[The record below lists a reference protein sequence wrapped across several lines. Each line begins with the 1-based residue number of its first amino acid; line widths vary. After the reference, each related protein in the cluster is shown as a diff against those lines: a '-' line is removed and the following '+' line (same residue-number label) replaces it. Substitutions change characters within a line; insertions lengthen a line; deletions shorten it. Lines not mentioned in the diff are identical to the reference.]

1 MRRLSSILIT
11 FYLTAITISVASA
24 QILPRPASVDSVVV
38 DGIVADTTA
47 ADTTVVGSDGL
58 PSADAFTTDVDT
70 IAAPVDGP
78 VTATGSGSTA
88 GTRSVRFA
96 AADSLVIVLDAD
108 DGDVA
113 NLVGDARVTYRD
125 VTLEAHEVDLY
136 FDRDLLRAR
145 GLESDTS
152 IVGRPHFQQGSESF
166 SGDRLA
172 FNMRTERGRIEAAQ
186 TAIQE
191 GFVRAGAV
199 TVAEDSTL
207 YISRGVYTTCDC
219 VEDPSYSLRSDR
231 MKIEDGEWIYTGP
244 IQLYLFNIPTPLWLP
259 FGFLPATE
267 GRRSGPLAPR
277 YGEDERG
284 FYLQDWGWYWA
295 ISDYMDLQVQGGIWT
310 RGSWSVA
317 PLYRYNKRNAYSGSL
332 RFHFVRNRSGERRD
346 PDFQIYDTASLQW
359 THNQTINPTA
369 TLSGNVNLTSSSY
382 ARSIS
387 ESYDDRV
394 RQNVSSTVRYAKRW
408 PNAGRSMNISLT
420 QSQNLTTGNANLT
433 LPSMSFSQNSVK
445 PFQRSR
451 GLARDNFFERITLS
465 YSGRLDNRF
474 DYTPLPDT
482 MLEQR
487 GIPDVQWYDALF
499 SPSTYRSATDDE
511 TPFDLSATHNIPISS
526 NFSIVGLPLI
536 SPGFR
541 FNVTT
546 SANYTESWHTQ
557 TQRRQYDEDANRVIT
572 EQVPGFFA
580 LRRFSLSASGNTAF
594 YGTFPVQIGAFRGL
608 RHTVRPS
615 LSYSYSPDFTR
626 DFWGYTRSYIDAQ
639 GNEVEYPIIGGVSS
653 AQQAL
658 SFQISN
664 VFETKRIRLADDGEE
679 TEQTL
684 KLLDLNVSS
693 SYNFAA
699 DSLRL
704 APVNV
709 NARTRLFDQFDIRW
723 TATYSPYIT
732 NPATGRDIGSY
743 LFSTRPWMPL
753 RLVRTSLNLSTAF
766 RSSPTG
772 AARPFEAGRARPG
785 DPMTPQGP
793 MTPGGTPATPLDPL
807 SMPYS
812 MSTGGYADFAI
823 PWSLNLDFNFSHTRS
838 GLQTNRTAIVNAS
851 FDFNLTPN
859 WKVQGRTGYDLVRDD
874 IVLTNLNIMRDFEC
888 WQLSAHWTPF
898 GPYQSW
904 GFDLRVKSG
913 HLRDILRLRQPR
925 QDVRGRFG
933 GRLN

>member
-1 MRRLSSILIT
+1 MRRLISILIT
-11 FYLTAITISVASA
+11 FFLAAITYHVASA
-24 QILPRPASVDSVVV
+24 QDFPSVA
-38 DGIVADTTA
+38 ADTVS
-47 ADTTVVGSDGL
+47 ADTTVVGIPL
-58 PSADAFTTDVDT
+58 PAPVDT
-70 IAAPVDGP
+70 LATAAPVDTMAAANGTRP
-78 VTATGSGSTA
+78 VSATGIGGDASD
-88 GTRSVRFA
+88 RSVRFSA
-96 AADSLVIVLDAD
+96 SDSLVIVFD
-108 DGDVA
+108 DDEGDIA
-113 NLVGDARVTYRD
+113 NLVGDSRVTYRD
-125 VTLEAHEVDLY
+125 VTLEAHEVDLL
-136 FDRDLLRAR
+136 FERELLRAR
-145 GLESDTS
+145 GLESDTV
-152 IVGRPHFQQGSESF
+152 IVGRPQFQQGGESF

-186 TAIQE
+186 TAVQD

-207 YISRGVYTTCDC
+207 YISRGVYTTCAC
-219 VEDPSYSLRSDR
+219 IEDPSYSLRSDR

-295 ISDYMDLQVQGGIWT
+295 LNEYMDLQIQGGIWT

-317 PLYRYNKRNAYSGSL
+317 PLYRYNKRNAYSGNL
-332 RFHFVRNRSGERRD
+332 RFHFVRNRSGESRD
-346 PDFQIYDTASLQW
+346 PDFQVYDTASLQW

-408 PNAGRSMNISLT
+408 PNAGRSMNMSLT
-420 QSQNLTTGNANLT
+420 QSQNLTTGTANLT

-445 PFQRSR
+445 PFQRAR
-451 GLARDNFFERITLS
+451 GLGQESFFERITLS

-482 MLEQR
+482 VLEQR

-499 SPSTYRSATDDE
+499 SPSTYRTATDDDV
-511 TPFDLSATHNIPISS
+511 PFDLSATHNIPISS

-557 TQRRQYDEDANRVIT
+557 TQRRQYDEDAGRLVT
-572 EQVPGFFA
+572 ERVPGFFA
-580 LRRFSLSASGNTAF
+580 LRRFNLSASGNTTF
-594 YGTFPVQIGAFRGL
+594 YGTFPVQVGAFRGL

-615 LSYSYSPDFTR
+615 LSYSYSPDFTA

-639 GNEVEYPIIGGVSS
+639 GNVVDYPIVGGISTE
-653 AQQAL
+653 QQSL
-658 SFQISN
+658 SFQVSN
-664 VFETKRIRLADDGEE
+664 VFETKRIRIADDGDE

-684 KLLDLNVSS
+684 KLLDLSAGT

-704 APVNV
+704 APINV
-709 NARTRLFDQFDIRW
+709 NARTRLFDRFDIRW
-723 TATYSPYIT
+723 NATYSPYAT

-743 LFSTRPWMPL
+743 LFSTRPWMPI

-772 AARPFEAGRARPG
+772 ASRPFESTRAQIG
-785 DPMTPQGP
+785 DPMMMPQGGAGMMP
-793 MTPGGTPATPLDPL
+793 VDPL
-807 SMPYS
+807 SMPADPLS
-812 MSTGGYADFAI
+812 MPHRMTGGYADFAI
-823 PWSLNLDFNFSHTRS
+823 PWSLNLDFNFSLNRS
-838 GLQTNRTAIVNAS
+838 GLQSTRTAIVNAS

-859 WKVQGRTGYDLVRDD
+859 WKAQGRTGFDFIRDD
-874 IVLTNLNIMRDFEC
+874 IVLTNLNVMRDFEC
-888 WQLSAHWTPF
+888 WQLSVHWTPF

-904 GFDLRVKSG
+904 GFDLHVKSG
-913 HLRDILRLRQPR
+913 QLRDLLRLRQPR
-925 QDVRGRFG
+925 QDVSGRFG
-933 GRLN
+933 GRLAQ